1 MTQSEAK
8 QQTLSILGC
17 GWLGLP
23 LAERLVQRGYQVK
36 GTTTSPEKL
45 PRLAEAGI
53 MPYLL
58 KLDPWIRGDQVS
70 DFFRA
75 DVLFLNIP
83 PGRRRPDVDVFFGAA
98 IQSILTELRYGSITF
113 VVFAS
118 STSVYAPMNGLAL
131 EVDAGKP
138 RPWSLS
144 GRALLDAEDRLR
156 ADTHFDTT
164 VLRFAGLY
172 GYDRAPGR
180 FLTGKKVVENGAAP
194 VNLVHRDDAVAV
206 VEVIIEQDVRGEV
219 FNVCAD
225 AHPTREAFYTR
236 AAQWLGL
243 EPPVFADDEAASFKI
258 VSNQRLKE
266 RLGYQFH
273 HPDPLVQA
281 P

>member
-1 MTQSEAK
+1 MAPKTI
-8 QQTLSILGC
+8 SILGC

-23 LAERLVQRGYQVK
+23 LGARLAERGYRVK
-36 GTTTSPEKL
+36 GSTTSPDKL

-53 MPYLL
+53 APYLL
-58 KLDPWIRGDQVS
+58 TLDPWIHGDQVG

-83 PGRRRPDVDVFFGAA
+83 PGRRRPDVDVFFGEL
-98 IQSILTELRYGSITF
+98 IESVLTELHYASINF

-118 STSVYAPMNGLAL
+118 STSVYAPMNGLAV
-131 EVDAGKP
+131 EGDAGKP

-144 GRALLDAEDRLR
+144 GRALLDAESRLM
-156 ADTHFDTT
+156 ADAHFDAT

-172 GYDRAPGR
+172 GYDRRPGR
-180 FLTGKKVVENGAAP
+180 FLAGREVVENGAAP

-206 VEVIIEQDVRGEV
+206 VETVIEQDARGEV

-225 AHPTREAFYTR
+225 AHPTRKAFYTR
-236 AAQWLGL
+236 AAKWLGL
-243 EPPVFADDEAASFKI
+243 DPPLFADDEAASYKR

-266 RLGYQFH
+266 RLGYQFL
-273 HPDPLVQA
+273 HPDPLIEA